1 MMITADF
8 AGVPIGVGLSYDS
21 YRKFFEA
28 QQTEAAPAASVIV
41 GEADRRRAAE
51 FYPAGSTDAYIEY
64 MELCRLVSDVLIP
77 FRRTVFHGCAFLW
90 RGRVVLLCAPSGT
103 GKTTHYVRWK
113 QLCGDEIQILNGD
126 KPVLFARQEGDVT
139 VHPSPWHGKEGMG
152 QPISAASCF
161 SARLPKIRS
170 AAWGRSFPPGSCSV
184 SSFFRPRPSR
194 RRAASPKWKTYCCAA
209 FPYGSLPTAVTRL
222 RRACVTIR
230 LKRSGSRNEIS
241 CLPGCGDR

>member
-8 AGVPIGVGLSYDS
+8 AGVPVGVGLSYDS

-41 GEADRRRAAE
+41 GEADRRRAAG

-64 MELCRLVSDVLIP
+64 MELCRRVSDVLIP
-77 FRRTVFHGCAFLW
+77 FRRAVFHGCAFIW

-113 QLCGDEIQILNGD
+113 QLFGDEIQILNGD
-126 KPVLFARQEGDVT
+126 KPVLFARQEGDIT

-152 QPISAASCF
+152 QPISAPLGGIVFLRKAAENTIRRVGAELSAGILFRQFIF
-161 SARLPKIRS
+161 SSETVEAARGVAEMEDILLR
-170 AAWGRSFPPGSCSV
+170 SV
-184 SSFFRPRPSR
+184 SVWELANRGD
-194 RRAASPKWKTYCCAA
+194 AAAACLCHDTLEKEWEPK
-209 FPYGSLPTAVTRL
+209 
-222 RRACVTIR
+222 
-230 LKRSGSRNEIS
+230 
-241 CLPGCGDR
+241 

>member
-64 MELCRLVSDVLIP
+64 MELCRRVSDVLIP

-126 KPVLFARQEGDVT
+126 KPVLFGVAKKIPQT
-139 VHPSPWHGKEGMG
+139 V
-152 QPISAASCF
+152 SAVF
-161 SARLPKIRS
+161 
-170 AAWGRSFPPGSCSV
+170 
-184 SSFFRPRPSR
+184 
-194 RRAASPKWKTYCCAA
+194 A
-209 FPYGSLPTAVTRL
+209 F
-222 RRACVTIR
+222 
-230 LKRSGSRNEIS
+230 
-241 CLPGCGDR
+241 